1 MSTNPSVPLRRALSR
16 IRQRGLTTVEYVVL
30 LVLIVA
36 ISIAAWRTFGR
47 RVILMTESGSS
58 RLEEL
63 TQSASLEEAA
73 SGGPGEGKPDGSGCG
88 GGPTPAPSPSPAPA
102 PGASP
107 PSPPPPS
114 PASSVFDP
122 AALPATGSAAPTTM
136 TYPPAVIQAMQTSYS
151 NSFPGGKS
159 QERGGTIVRGADGQI
174 RVVNEGAGTGGTFSP
189 NRNVGPTDQLVG
201 TYHTHPYDQSEGGHL
216 GVSFSGADIAN
227 SATMNEPKLVD
238 AGNKQFLL
246 TPTQA
251 TTGTSAAIKSD
262 WNAEFS
268 KQSNAGASIQDA
280 SAAATKA
287 VAQKYNM
294 AYYEGTNGTF
304 TRVVP

>member
-1 MSTNPSVPLRRALSR
+1 MSTNPFVQLRDVRNR
-16 IRQRGLTTVEYVVL
+16 VRQRGLTTVEYVVL
-30 LVLIVA
+30 LVLIVS
-36 ISIAAWRTFGR
+36 ISVAAWRVFGQ

-58 RLEEL
+58 RLAEL
-63 TQSASLEEAA
+63 GTAEEAGEA
-73 SGGPGEGKPDGSGCG
+73 KPGGCAGE
-88 GGPTPAPSPSPAPA
+88 PTPAPSPSPAPT

-107 PSPPPPS
+107 PSPAPPTPGA
-114 PASSVFDP
+114 PAPAASVFDP
-122 AALPATGSAAPTTM
+122 AALPATNSAAPATM

-174 RVVNEGAGTGGTFSP
+174 RVVNEGHGTGGGFSP
-189 NRNVGPTDQLVG
+189 DRNIGPTDQLVG

-216 GVSFSGADIAN
+216 GVSFSGDDIAN
-227 SATMNEPKLVD
+227 SATMKEPKLVD

-262 WNAEFS
+262 WNAEYA
-268 KQSNAGASIQDA
+268 KQTNAGASIQDA

-287 VAQKYNM
+287 VATKYNM
-294 AYYEGTNGTF
+294 AYYEGTNGNF